1 MPPAITAMG
10 LIKSRGL
17 QKQSRMSKK
26 NKLTCSRCFYC
37 MSGNRKLQAVLSSMS
52 FVRLML

>member
-1 MPPAITAMG
+1 MPPAITALG

-26 NKLTCSRCFYC
+26 NKLTCFYC